1 MQFTPDAQIRD
12 IKAGI
17 YTHLSLAPKMTPL
30 TESTLV
36 LDKLEAAEIAAIRWI
51 LVLGVDSAP
60 SAT

>member
-1 MQFTPDAQIRD
+1 
-12 IKAGI
+12 
-17 YTHLSLAPKMTPL
+17 MTPL